1 MPEKEMNN
9 AKTAQIY
16 GVSVPTISR
25 WNRVGVESGQPP
37 PYGDPAHMI
46 AWYQEMLD
54 LGHFEKGIPATLHAA
69 AARVAAIAPRDDD
82 DPGDMNMMLARIQ
95 SGESTFDYSDGLK
108 IAERNIQVLDFLLID
123 AIKKN
128 NITNIGLLRKQ
139 LSEAGDSYR
148 ALMKDRGKI
157 QADAGETLP
166 KSEVRTAM
174 LEIHGNIVKRFRQG
188 IKAAFPS
195 IEEHGKSQEEW
206 SQFAEKMVDSICAGL
221 NESDFAA
228 L

>member
-1 MPEKEMNN
+1 MNN
-9 AKTAQIY
+9 AKTAQVY

-25 WNRVGVESGQPP
+25 WNRVGVESGVAP
-37 PYGDPAHMI
+37 PYGEPEHMVE
-46 AWYQEMLD
+46 WYGQMLQA
-54 LGHFEKGIPATLHAA
+54 GHFEKGIPASLHAA
-69 AARVAAIAPRDDD
+69 AARVKRNSATDDED
-82 DPGDMNMMLARIQ
+82 DPGDMNVMLARIQ

-108 IAERNIQVLDFLLID
+108 IAERNIQVLDFLLVD
-123 AIKKN
+123 AIKKG
-128 NITNIGLLRKQ
+128 NIANIGLLRKQ

-148 ALMKDRGKI
+148 ALMKDRGRI

-195 IEEHGKSQEEW
+195 IEEHGKTQEEW
-206 SQFAEKMVDSICAGL
+206 NQVAEKMVDSICSGL
-221 NESDFAA
+221 NETDFAA
-228 L
+228 S